1 MYTQCP
7 ECDVAFRVTAEVLRQ
22 AAGKVRCGGCGA
34 AFNALN
40 HLSEHEPAAPAQPEP
55 EPERQHPQL
64 APDPPGDLE
73 ADTPPK
79 SISAEQ
85 SAALLKTLDELA
97 GSDIRIEDTGVEWR
111 VLDDDEVEQ
120 HAEEAPDE
128 QPPAEESSVEAML
141 DGSFKPIDEVITESA
156 NNVDGP
162 EVIEEMRFDDDTP
175 LPEDFDFESAAP
187 APAATPVVAE
197 PEPPRP
203 DPAEAQVDLAF
214 GDPNE
219 WQELLGDLDEP
230 AEPVAGKFEQTE
242 AAGEHAEVAA
252 TPESDSP
259 EESEVVA
266 EAMVDA
272 EAGIEA
278 PVEDANIDEAAFE
291 QPPDMDTQFAIQAEA
306 MGIDLSGLHATKDD
320 ETEEE
325 VVEVDAET
333 SIEEDLIAAAFKSE
347 ATARNKAIEEHSL
360 DPAEIAE
367 LEALQLE
374 ALEAEKESAQ
384 EPEPTAPEEA
394 PAEDEDEESIELA
407 EEAPAEDEESI
418 ELAEEAPAT
427 AEDEES
433 IELAEEAPAAAEDEE
448 SIELAEEAPAA
459 AEDEESIELEFDE
472 DIEPE
477 DELERKGDVDEI
489 ARSFDDKVERA
500 IETMSASFDGRET
513 ELEVEDASDEHVVPE
528 MSEEEKTIN
537 MMIDEELFNF
547 AVEDDDGFASTIVQL
562 QPNKKVED
570 EVGDNKETKKEKKKK
585 KEKKEKKLDR
595 PPVVET
601 IIMEGESIRAELDD
615 EDKPHR
621 PDGPALTIPLP
632 RTPDDYSRRGDIS
645 TPRTGMIAGTVAL
658 LLLLALQALHQSRE
672 ALATVPVFNKAVG
685 PVYRMLGKPL
695 TPTWDISGWRFEAT
709 KGSTDED
716 DEMLTIYSR
725 IGNESDKG
733 LPYPLVHVSLT
744 DRFEDIIGSRVLE
757 PGEYLPENA
766 DPRKLVPAENT
777 FNAVISIASPDAE
790 ATGFKLNVCYRLANR
805 RLRCAVEDFK

>member
-40 HLSEHEPAAPAQPEP
+40 HLSEHEPAAPAPAEP
-55 EPERQHPQL
+55 EPEPQL

-97 GSDIRIEDTGVEWR
+97 GSDVRIEDTGVEWR
-111 VLDDDEVEQ
+111 VLDEDSGEEPAAITPVE
-120 HAEEAPDE
+120 ET
-128 QPPAEESSVEAML
+128 PADGSSVEAML
-141 DGSFKPIDEVITESA
+141 EGSFKPIDEVITESA
-156 NNVDGP
+156 NSDDGP

-187 APAATPVVAE
+187 AAAAVVAA
-197 PEPPRP
+197 PEPPPP

-230 AEPVAGKFEQTE
+230 AEP
-242 AAGEHAEVAA
+242 AAGEPEQAEVDEGDAELA
-252 TPESDSP
+252 ISAKADLP
-259 EESEVVA
+259 EESEADPAAVA
-266 EAMVDA
+266 DALAGLEAAVADADVD
-272 EAGIEA
+272 
-278 PVEDANIDEAAFE
+278 DAAFE

-306 MGIDLSGLHATKDD
+306 MGIDLSGMHATKDD
-320 ETEEE
+320 EDDAVEEE

-333 SIEEDLIAAAFKSE
+333 SIEEDLIAAAFESE

-360 DPAEIAE
+360 DPAEIAK
-367 LEALQLE
+367 LEALELE
-374 ALEAEKESAQ
+374 ALEAAE
-384 EPEPTAPEEA
+384 EPEEEPES
-394 PAEDEDEESIELA
+394 DEPNEV
-407 EEAPAEDEESI
+407 PV
-418 ELAEEAPAT
+418 
-427 AEDEES
+427 
-433 IELAEEAPAAAEDEE
+433 AAEDEE
-448 SIELAEEAPAA
+448 SIELDEAPAA
-459 AEDEESIELEFDE
+459 TEDEESIELDEAPATTEDKETIELDEAPAATDDEESIEFE
-472 DIEPE
+472 LHEEFELE
-477 DELERKGDVDEI
+477 DEPERKGDVDEI
-489 ARSFDDKVERA
+489 ARFFDDKVERA
-500 IETMSASFDGRET
+500 IETMSASFDDGAT
-513 ELEVEDASDEHVVPE
+513 ESDVEDASDEHIVVE
-528 MSEEEKTIN
+528 MTEEEKTIN
-537 MMIDEELFNF
+537 MMIDEELFNVS
-547 AVEDDDGFASTIVQL
+547 VEDEDGFASTIVQL
-562 QPNKKVED
+562 QPNKKVE
-570 EVGDNKETKKEKKKK
+570 EEIGAVKETKKEKKKK
-585 KEKKEKKLDR
+585 KDKKQKKEKKFDK
-595 PPVVET
+595 PPRVET
-601 IIMEGESIRAELDD
+601 IVMEGESIHAELDG
-615 EDKPHR
+615 EDKPQSFDR
-621 PDGPALTIPLP
+621 PAVTLPLP
-632 RTPDDYSRRGDIS
+632 TTPDDYSRRGEIS
-645 TPRTGMIAGTVAL
+645 TPRTGIIAGAVAL

-672 ALATVPVFNKAVG
+672 ALATVPAFNKAVG

-695 TPTWDISGWRFEAT
+695 TPSWDISGWRFEAT

-716 DEMLTIYSR
+716 DELLTIYSR
-725 IGNESDKG
+725 IGNEADKG

-766 DPRKLVPAENT
+766 DPRKLVPAGNT

-790 ATGFKLNVCYRLANR
+790 ATGFKLNVCYRLADR